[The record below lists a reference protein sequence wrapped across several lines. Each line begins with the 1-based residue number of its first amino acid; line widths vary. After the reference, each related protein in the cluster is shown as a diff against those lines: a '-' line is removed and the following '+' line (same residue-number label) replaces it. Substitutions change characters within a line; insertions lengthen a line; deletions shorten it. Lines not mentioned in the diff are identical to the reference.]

1 MRLSET
7 LARENVRMLLVTN
20 AMLITVADGDPD
32 VIEGGWMLVGDDG
45 IIVATG
51 SGPVPADAAGASA
64 LDVDGA
70 FVAPGFVSSHSHLFT
85 SGTRGLGVHETL
97 YGWCDSM
104 LGFFNHASAEQMY
117 WSTVHGSLDFMGN
130 GITTAFDFTNP
141 RLPWQ
146 TMVDGAKSGPTPELR
161 ALDYLTRQADAKA
174 DAGLRHV
181 NAIPMDV
188 TVGTDDEIFARFAA
202 AVAHDDGLDPR
213 FRLGSAIFGAV
224 QWSPREDTAE
234 LEREAMRR
242 HGVINE
248 AHFLETR
255 EEVDLQRSKFAWI
268 DRGGLLGPDFIFGHF
283 IQTTPEII
291 DRAAETGSRMSWQPA
306 SNGRLASGV
315 ADIPR
320 MRERGMSIGVGLDD
334 QACTDISDPWG
345 NMRIGIFAVRGVT
358 GDPRS
363 MLPKDMLRFATLG
376 SAEVIGVDDR
386 VGSLEAGKYA
396 DFLVVD
402 PKRPD
407 IGPLWHPI
415 DNYVLSCGPRNLR
428 AVYVGGELVN
438 EDGVSTNP
446 LAAEASAKL
455 HEQLPALAR
464 SVGWPR

>member
-1 MRLSET
+1 
-7 LARENVRMLLVTN
+7 MLLVTD

-45 IIVATG
+45 VIVATG
-51 SGPVPADAAGASA
+51 SGSAPPAAAGAEV
-64 LDVDGA
+64 LDVGGA

-117 WSTVHGSLDFMGN
+117 WSTVHGSLDFLGN
-130 GITTAFDFTNP
+130 GVTTAFDFTNP

-188 TVGTDDEIFARFAA
+188 TVGTDDEIFERFAA
-202 AVAHDDGLDPR
+202 AVAHDEGLDQR
-213 FRLGSAIFGAV
+213 LRLGSAVFGAV

-242 HGVINE
+242 HGVVNE

-255 EEVDLQRSKFAWI
+255 EAVDLQRSKFAWL
-268 DRGGLLGPDFIFGHF
+268 DRGGLLGPDFILGHF

-345 NMRIGIFAVRGVT
+345 NMRVGIFQQRGAT
-358 GDPRS
+358 GDPLT
-363 MLPKDMLRFATLG
+363 MLPRDMLRFATLG
-376 SAEVIGVDDR
+376 SAEVIGVADR

-402 PKRPD
+402 PRRPD

-428 AVYVGGELVN
+428 EVYVGGELVN
-438 EDGVSTNP
+438 RDGVSTNP

-464 SVGWPR
+464 RVGWPR